1 LNTPIHLAAQFN
13 SLDVLKF
20 LVNIEKSQLLIEQT
34 VFLFNEDGLNPFLL
48 ASRHGDVHLVRFLL
62 ETYSTHTSFDMALIL
77 LNSLDLV
84 NFKNCMHYA
93 LSQDSKTSHLIVRH
107 LIEVAT
113 ARCCSSTSNNK
124 LVIDSG
130 KMLAGLVGAVS
141 KLVGSVYHVAA
152 SNLTRMKT
160 LWYLLNLDK
169 KQAKLGLEHGF
180 TLDASILDRLD
191 FREFSTIDCLVDS
204 LMNLREM
211 APANCKCLQTF
222 YNSILKGNKISVP
235 YDSALHELKINN
247 LKN

>member
-1 LNTPIHLAAQFN
+1 MNTPIHLAAQFN

-20 LVNIEKSQLLIEQT
+20 LVGIEKSQLLIEQT

-62 ETYSTHTSFDMALIL
+62 DTYATHTSFDLALVL

-107 LIEVAT
+107 LVEVA
-113 ARCCSSTSNNK
+113 ANRCSSASNSK
-124 LVIDSG
+124 LMIDSG

-169 KQAKLGLEHGF
+169 RQAKLGVDDAF
-180 TLDASILDRLD
+180 ALDASILDRLD

-211 APANCKCLQTF
+211 APAPANCKCLQTF
-222 YNSILKGNKISVP
+222 YNNILKGTNTFF
-235 YDSALHELKINN
+235 Y
-247 LKN
+247 